1 MNKQAASL
9 FPDSSLKKMSYGFV
23 ALCLAILSG
32 FMTTAPAQAAFHQS
46 TVEQQQYCQLVIAK
60 PSGNEAT
67 SKVLSQNCANQPL
80 QSEGGT
86 LLMRLY
92 TDAHFKGSSTTITG
106 KDGPCDAKGYTISNI
121 GSKWGTHVSSYR
133 VYNNCNISFAY
144 REANR
149 KGACSPFQGDV
160 PYVGSGLND
169 HLFPFH
175 ILSGKQYLD
184 CTSIN
189 LL

>member
-1 MNKQAASL
+1 MNKQEASL

-32 FMTTAPAQAAFHQS
+32 LMTTPSAQAAFHQS

-67 SKVLSQNCANQPL
+67 SKVLSQSCADHPL

-92 TDAHFKGSSTTITG
+92 TDAHFKGKSTTITG
-106 KDGPCDAKGYTISNI
+106 TDGPCDATGYTISKI
-121 GSKWGTHVSSYR
+121 DSYWGTHVSSYR
-133 VYNNCNISFAY
+133 VYN
-144 REANR
+144 
-149 KGACSPFQGDV
+149 
-160 PYVGSGLND
+160 
-169 HLFPFH
+169 
-175 ILSGKQYLD
+175 
-184 CTSIN
+184 
-189 LL
+189 